1 MLGEPAGRWES
12 PEKRHPVS
20 ARAAGAQFASSG
32 QAGWFP
38 RDTPYSLVFASTQ
51 GRFHSPKM
59 CCDPL
64 FGKEDSE

>member
-1 MLGEPAGRWES
+1 MLGESAGRRDS
-12 PEKRHPVS
+12 PEKRRPVS

-38 RDTPYSLVFASTQ
+38 RDTPYSLVFVSTQ

-59 CCDPL
+59 YCDPL
-64 FGKEDSE
+64 FGKEGSE